1 MQICVMYGVSTGHM
15 LGSVLFFFS
24 LWKESMLGLVM
35 DEQGGSWI
43 KHADR
48 WHRRDIDDN
57 MDVLCI

>member
-1 MQICVMYGVSTGHM
+1 
-15 LGSVLFFFS
+15 
-24 LWKESMLGLVM
+24 MLGLVM